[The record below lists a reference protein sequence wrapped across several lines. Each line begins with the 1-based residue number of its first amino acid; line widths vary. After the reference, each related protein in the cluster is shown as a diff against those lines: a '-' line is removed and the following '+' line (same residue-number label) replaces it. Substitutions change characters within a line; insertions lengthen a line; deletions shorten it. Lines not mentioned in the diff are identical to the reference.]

1 MSELDDFGQM
11 LTREVRDRAIREL
24 FDRLTG
30 TSDRTPSDESL
41 RHLASSADAEA
52 IQDVILT
59 VPLRTDLRPE
69 TESNVDQPETF
80 MGTNAMNES
89 DLDHKRLK
97 AFIAF
102 YYANYVDLSRVPAD
116 LHPSSLLE
124 REEVKA
130 PGEIKAPGET
140 IDGVRTMVNRIIEGS
155 FNWTAYKIA
164 EVEAA
169 LTENGIISLSELQK
183 RFSKEYKAII
193 KRGEISDLTEYYMAK
208 DLVSNTGSVA
218 SRREKERLE
227 DMIAVFEQ
235 AELDRFKQKQ
245 RSV

>member
-1 MSELDDFGQM
+1 
-11 LTREVRDRAIREL
+11 
-24 FDRLTG
+24 
-30 TSDRTPSDESL
+30 
-41 RHLASSADAEA
+41 
-52 IQDVILT
+52 
-59 VPLRTDLRPE
+59 
-69 TESNVDQPETF
+69 
-80 MGTNAMNES
+80 MNES